1 MSSRARVTRLG
12 ASVLGA
18 LIVLCATA
26 PAQATEPIP
35 GPPARPGKTPI
46 GGALLTGTKV
56 VYKPVA
62 GAKFNPPQ
70 MGAASW
76 LLADA
81 DTGEILAAKAPH
93 ARYRP
98 ASTLK
103 TLTAIT
109 LMPRLKPQTTYKPV
123 KADTTADGSAVGLA
137 IGVNY
142 TIDQLWHALLLPSAN
157 DAASALANAN
167 GGFQETIDQMNA
179 KAARLQAYDTSAK
192 SPSGLDHDGQWTSAY
207 DMALIGRQALAIP
220 EFVGISST
228 TTYAF
233 PDVDVT
239 DGKRRTHTIFGENR
253 LLNHG
258 YPGVVAGKT
267 GFTTEAHRTYW
278 TAVKH
283 GDRTLLV
290 SMFRIDGPTEDAART
305 LFNWGFK
312 HADEL
317 QPIGQL
323 VAPLSD
329 GQLASAAAAGDS
341 DAAAE
346 LAATAETVDVAT
358 PQPAN
363 SGIPIWR
370 WLLIALVVIGAVIV
384 YLRYRALRPPAP
396 LSHSQT
402 PVRPDADRLPDPD
415 RSPTGTTETA
425 EGEHADVDA
434 LS

>member
-1 MSSRARVTRLG
+1 MSSRARFLSLG
-12 ASVLGA
+12 ASVLGG
-18 LIVLCATA
+18 LMLLCATA
-26 PAQATEPIP
+26 PAQAAEPLP
-35 GPPARPGKTPI
+35 GPPVRPEETPI

-62 GAKFNPPQ
+62 GAKFNPPE

-81 DTGEILAAKAPH
+81 DTGEVLAAKAPH

-109 LMPRLKPQTTYKPV
+109 LMPRLKPGATYKPV
-123 KADTTADGSAVGLA
+123 KADTTAEGSAVGLA
-137 IGVNY
+137 IGVKY

-167 GGFQETIDQMNA
+167 GGFEKTIDQMNA
-179 KAARLQAYDTSAK
+179 KAGRLQAYDTSAK

-207 DMALIGRQALAIP
+207 DMALIGRQALSIP
-220 EFVGISST
+220 EFVDISST

-239 DGKRRTHTIFGENR
+239 DGKRRTHTIYGENR

-323 VAPLSD
+323 VAPLTD
-329 GQLASAAAAGDS
+329 EQLASAAAAGDS
-341 DAAAE
+341 DAATE
-346 LAATAETVDVAT
+346 LAATAQAANAT
-358 PQPAN
+358 SPTPAD

-370 WLLIALVVIGAVIV
+370 WLLIALVAIGSVIAF
-384 YLRYRALRPPAP
+384 LRYRTLQRP
-396 LSHSQT
+396 ST
-402 PVRPDADRLPDPD
+402 RPVAGADTRPDP
-415 RSPTGTTETA
+415 SPTETKDSR
-425 EGEHADVDA
+425 HDDVDA
-434 LS
+434 LF